1 VKTERLTF
9 KDLRKVFHTRGA
21 EMLTNA
27 NLVKLKVLREWKGHR
42 RVTKR
47 SQKRAEGE
55 QKSSKKVAKE
65 MQKGVEEV

>member
-1 VKTERLTF
+1 
-9 KDLRKVFHTRGA
+9 
-21 EMLTNA
+21 MLTNA